1 MKKLLYLLLA
11 ITFIGCSYEFDDSTL
26 KITNDTN
33 EDFIFTQISFRG
45 DGGDYKFSNLN
56 LQYGE
61 SQEFNLGNR
70 LNSLT
75 TVTTMPVYITYVC
88 SSQEWALPQKTVNFD
103 EGSLTTIILTY
114 ETDCGLPQGGI
125 GDSEY
130 CTSVCLSYCC
140 DT

>member
-1 MKKLLYLLLA
+1 MKKLLFLSALLIFA
-11 ITFIGCSYEFDDSTL
+11 CSIDDDSTL

-33 EDFIFTQISFRG
+33 EDFIFTQISFG
-45 DGGDYKFSNLN
+45 SYEFSNLN

-61 SQEFNLGNR
+61 SQVFNLNDG
-70 LNSLT
+70 LNGVAGT
-75 TVTTMPVYITYVC
+75 TLMGVSITYVC
-88 SSQEWALPQKTVNFD
+88 SSQEWAVPGVNGVNIVDFD
-103 EGSLTTIILTY
+103 RGSQTIITLTY
-114 ETDCGLPQGGI
+114 ETDC

>member
-1 MKKLLYLLLA
+1 MKKLLFLSTLLIFA
-11 ITFIGCSYEFDDSTL
+11 CSIDDDSTL

-33 EDFIFTQISFRG
+33 EDFIFTQISFG
-45 DGGDYKFSNLN
+45 SYEFSNLN

-61 SQEFNLGNR
+61 SQVFNLNDG
-70 LNSLT
+70 LNGVAGT
-75 TVTTMPVYITYVC
+75 TLMGVSITYVC
-88 SSQEWALPQKTVNFD
+88 SSQEWALPGVNIVDFD
-103 EGSLTTIILTY
+103 RGSQTIITLTY
-114 ETDCGLPQGGI
+114 ETDC

>member
-1 MKKLLYLLLA
+1 MKKLLLLSALLIFA
-11 ITFIGCSYEFDDSTL
+11 CSIIDNNDSTL

-33 EDFIFTQISFRG
+33 EDFIFTQISFG
-45 DGGDYKFSNLN
+45 SYAFSNLN

-61 SQEFNLGNR
+61 SQVFNLNDG
-70 LNSLT
+70 LNGVAGT
-75 TVTTMPVYITYVC
+75 TLMGVSITYVC
-88 SSQEWALPQKTVNFD
+88 SSQEWAVPGVNGVNIVDFD
-103 EGSLTTIILTY
+103 RGSQTIITLTY
-114 ETDCGLPQGGI
+114 ETDC

>member
-1 MKKLLYLLLA
+1 MKKLLLLSALLIFA
-11 ITFIGCSYEFDDSTL
+11 CSIDNNDSTL

-33 EDFIFTQISFRG
+33 EDFIFTQISFG
-45 DGGDYKFSNLN
+45 SYAFSNLN

-61 SQEFNLGNR
+61 SQVFNLNDG
-70 LNSLT
+70 LNGGIAGSSLMG
-75 TVTTMPVYITYVC
+75 VSITYVC
-88 SSQEWALPQKTVNFD
+88 SSQEWALPPNIVDFD
-103 EGSLTTIILTY
+103 RGSQTIITLTY
-114 ETDCGLPQGGI
+114 ETDC

>member
-1 MKKLLYLLLA
+1 MKKLLLLSALLIFA
-11 ITFIGCSYEFDDSTL
+11 CSIDNNDSTL

-33 EDFIFTQISFRG
+33 EDFIFTQISFG
-45 DGGDYKFSNLN
+45 SYAFSNLN

-130 CTSVCLSYCC
+130 CTSVCFSYCC

>member
-1 MKKLLYLLLA
+1 MKKLLFLSALLIFA
-11 ITFIGCSYEFDDSTL
+11 CSIDNNDSTL

-33 EDFIFTQISFRG
+33 EDFIFTQISFG
-45 DGGDYKFSNLN
+45 SYAFSNLN

-61 SQEFNLGNR
+61 SQVFNLNDG
-70 LNSLT
+70 LNGVAGT
-75 TVTTMPVYITYVC
+75 TLMGVSITYVC
-88 SSQEWALPQKTVNFD
+88 SSQEWALPGVNIVDFD
-103 EGSLTTIILTY
+103 RGSQTNITLTY
-114 ETDCGLPQGGI
+114 ETNC

>member
-45 DGGDYKFSNLN
+45 DSGDYKFSNLN

-75 TVTTMPVYITYVC
+75 TLTTMLVYITYVC
-88 SSQEWALPQKTVNFD
+88 SSQEWAVPGVNGVNIVDFD
-103 EGSLTTIILTY
+103 RGSQTIITLTY
-114 ETDCGLPQGGI
+114 ETDCG
-125 GDSEY
+125 DSEY
-130 CTSVCLSYCC
+130 CTNVCLSYCC

>member
-1 MKKLLYLLLA
+1 MKKLLFLSALLIFA
-11 ITFIGCSYEFDDSTL
+11 CSIDNNDSTL

-33 EDFIFTQISFRG
+33 EDFIFTQISFG
-45 DGGDYKFSNLN
+45 SYAFSNLN

-61 SQEFNLGNR
+61 SQVFNLNDG
-70 LNSLT
+70 LNGVAGT
-75 TVTTMPVYITYVC
+75 TLMGVSITYVC
-88 SSQEWALPQKTVNFD
+88 SSQEWAVPGVNGANIVDFD
-103 EGSLTTIILTY
+103 RGSQTIITLTY
-114 ETDCGLPQGGI
+114 ETDC

>member
-1 MKKLLYLLLA
+1 MKKLLFLSALLIFA
-11 ITFIGCSYEFDDSTL
+11 CSIDNNDSTL

-33 EDFIFTQISFRG
+33 EDFIFTQISFG
-45 DGGDYKFSNLN
+45 SYAFSNLN

-61 SQEFNLGNR
+61 SQVFNLNDG
-70 LNSLT
+70 LNGVAGT
-75 TVTTMPVYITYVC
+75 TLMGVSITYVC
-88 SSQEWALPQKTVNFD
+88 SSQEWALPPKTVNFD